1 MLMIFIA
8 AFRNF
13 LTWDNSLSFPRCLY
27 LCCRSPPPFSRK
39 EPWHLRLLT
48 FKAQQ
53 RMSACAKDLGKVR
66 SHDQWCESV
75 SLVSRREV
83 VSTDT
88 LSNSQHL
95 SVSAGLLGFMPCL
108 SSYNLPV
115 WEHMCLG
122 GGVHLKVM
130 HYKFVGESLL
140 PSKSCWAQ
148 TPMSGSY
155 TSLHITLCSFAD
167 KQ

>member
-1 MLMIFIA
+1 MILIG
-8 AFRNF
+8 AFRNV
-13 LTWDNSLSFPRCLY
+13 LTWDESFSFHRRLY
-27 LCCRSPPPFSRK
+27 LCCRSPQPFSRK
-39 EPWHLRLLT
+39 EPWRLWLRT

-53 RMSACAKDLGKVR
+53 CLAACAKDLGKVR

-75 SLVSRREV
+75 LPVSRREV
-83 VSTDT
+83 ESTDT

-95 SVSAGLLGFMPCL
+95 SVSAGRLGFTLCL
-108 SSYNLPV
+108 SGYNVPV

-122 GGVHLKVM
+122 GQLTVM
-130 HYKFVGESLL
+130 HYKFIGESLL
-140 PSKSCWAQ
+140 PSKSCWEQ
-148 TPMSGSY
+148 TPTPSSY